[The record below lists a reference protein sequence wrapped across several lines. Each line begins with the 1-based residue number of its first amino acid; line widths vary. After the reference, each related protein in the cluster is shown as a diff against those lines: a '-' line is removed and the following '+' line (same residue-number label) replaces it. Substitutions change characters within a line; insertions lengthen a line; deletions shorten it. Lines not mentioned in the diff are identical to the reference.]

1 MRHIQAWTLRFMVGA
16 VLGVLLSGNA
26 AWADGSD
33 KHERW
38 ARQAIEALMADPAAA
53 AAQITLADGTTRVG
67 RLQAL
72 GEHSFLLVDAAGQKT
87 QVPFRQVRR
96 STGFTKTQ
104 IALIVAAGAA
114 ATVMIVCYQIS
125 GHVLCL
131 PAQ

>member
-1 MRHIQAWTLRFMVGA
+1 MRHTQARTLRFRAG
-16 VLGVLLSGNA
+16 VLLAGLLSGNA

-53 AAQITLADGTTRVG
+53 AAEITLADGTTRVG

-72 GEHSFLLVDAAGQKT
+72 GEHSFLLVDAAGQRT

-96 STGFTKTQ
+96 STGLTRKQ
-104 IALIVAAGAA
+104 IALIAAVAAA